1 MSNWGWRREIPIAPP
16 EGIGI
21 IDKLVDHFEPT
32 ERERQRRAALKFI
45 ADNPN
50 HPAVLAY
57 KAELAKLEKEH
68 GKEKG

>member
-1 MSNWGWRREIPIAPP
+1 MSEMGSGSGPPPGIA
-16 EGIGI
+16 I
-21 IDKLVDHFEPT
+21 IDRLVDHYEPT
-32 ERERQRRAALKFI
+32 ERQRQRRVALKFI

-68 GKEKG
+68 GKGK

>member
-1 MSNWGWRREIPIAPP
+1 MTWRDVPIGPP
-16 EGIGI
+16 PGIGI

-32 ERERQRRAALKFI
+32 PKELQRRAALKFI

-57 KAELAKLEKEH
+57 KAELAQLEKEH
-68 GKEKG
+68 GKGK